1 MVAASRFVVFVG
13 EYMIHMASQAVK
25 AVVAAM
31 FKMQTEVSR
40 VRHDVDR
47 LGTARD
53 TVDLR
58 QRIGAANHRVT
69 GMAHEIKERLL
80 KLGPAV
86 DTKQTAK
93 LTSDFEVGLVT
104 HFA

>member
-1 MVAASRFVVFVG
+1 
-13 EYMIHMASQAVK
+13 
-25 AVVAAM
+25 M
-31 FKMQTEVSR
+31 FKMQTEVTR

-69 GMAHEIKERLL
+69 SMAHEIKERLL
-80 KLGPAV
+80 KLGPGA
-86 DTKQTAK
+86 DAKQTAK
-93 LTSDFEVGLVT
+93 LTSDFEVRAGRWSLAYQILAPRHCSKT
-104 HFA
+104 FPR